1 MFLQICAAVQVIGG
15 EETFCAISFDKLIP
29 SSDLGWDQLTE
40 LGFWR
45 RDGFSCVLW
54 MSKILGKGRKGSF
67 KQMCGMVTQKDKRLA
82 TENKCLLEFVFCF
95 FYCCNTMDEW
105 LRNMCNL
112 RRRNLHTH
120 RIVNEGAQNLRHLK
134 HRLLWRWQT
143 GRLVVHNRIACSIY
157 RGGRSLSETRDASK
171 QLRMFS
177 IHPSRGN
184 VYSNC
189 EIYQSNQYTITW

>member
-1 MFLQICAAVQVIGG
+1 
-15 EETFCAISFDKLIP
+15 
-29 SSDLGWDQLTE
+29 
-40 LGFWR
+40 
-45 RDGFSCVLW
+45 
-54 MSKILGKGRKGSF
+54 
-67 KQMCGMVTQKDKRLA
+67 
-82 TENKCLLEFVFCF
+82 
-95 FYCCNTMDEW
+95 MDEG

-157 RGGRSLSETRDASK
+157 RGGRSLSETMDAEE

-189 EIYQSNQYTITW
+189 EIYQSNQYTITWWIVPVFVPSVVKILNESETYKRWHPSWSLIKTACGKACSSVAQLENSYKTCPDWKTS

>member
-1 MFLQICAAVQVIGG
+1 M
-15 EETFCAISFDKLIP
+15 
-29 SSDLGWDQLTE
+29 E
-40 LGFWR
+40 L
-45 RDGFSCVLW
+45 
-54 MSKILGKGRKGSF
+54 
-67 KQMCGMVTQKDKRLA
+67 
-82 TENKCLLEFVFCF
+82 NVFCF
-95 FYCCNTMDEW
+95 FYCCNTIMDEG
-105 LRNMCNL
+105 LRNVCNL

-157 RGGRSLSETRDASK
+157 RGGRSLSETMDASE
-171 QLRMFS
+171 QLRIFC

-189 EIYQSNQYTITW
+189 EIYQSNQQSVTSRLETFRYRDFSQFFESIGLGLQNFGLEKKSRYRSRKYLVSKKSLGIGLKNI